1 MPYYVFK
8 ITQPTVIIKNLE
20 LQDSF
25 EEYKA
30 ARALARQ
37 LRADAPPG
45 EQATY
50 KLVFAASQLEAEENL
65 LEKRE
70 QPILKEWEK

>member
-8 ITQPTVIIKNLE
+8 ITQPTTIVKHLE

-25 EEYKA
+25 DEYKA

-37 LRADAPPG
+37 LRADAPVG
-45 EQATY
+45 TQAIY

-65 LEKRE
+65 QEKRE